1 MAHCGR
7 DDTELLLGLVVWASA
22 EQAQRADRDSLLD
35 PIDWLYQEG
44 LYGLGLLAHGVGG
57 GSSRV
62 VFELDNFLGDLVE
75 QTERL
80 ILLDQLLSVANSVRF
95 VGCHT
100 KVAGSCQ
107 YCLVVYRHASPTGC
121 QLL

>member
-44 LYGLGLLAHGVGG
+44 LDGLGLLAHGVGG

-62 VFELDNFLGDLVE
+62 VFELDNFLGDLV
-75 QTERL
+75 
-80 ILLDQLLSVANSVRF
+80 
-95 VGCHT
+95 
-100 KVAGSCQ
+100 
-107 YCLVVYRHASPTGC
+107 
-121 QLL
+121 